1 MILIIKKLP
10 DKLSAHISVPSSK
23 SISNRLLILREISGK
38 KLTINDLSNANDTK
52 ILKLILDNL
61 DNSDVHNLNVDNAGT
76 VFRFLTAYLSTRPGK
91 YILSGDDRLKQRPI
105 IPLVNSLK
113 KLGANIS
120 FIYKFASVP
129 LYIEGKELNGG
140 SVEIDCSLSSQF
152 ASALMLIAPV
162 LHKGLKLSIIKPT
175 SKKYIELTF
184 NLLKKLGIP
193 AQQLSNNKL
202 FIPKHSIQPQTIT
215 VEKDWSAATFWYAF
229 ASLAKQANIL
239 LKNLDLNSIQG
250 DKFVSNIYEKLGV
263 TSTQLPEGVLITK
276 TAKPQIH
283 HFKADMG
290 DYPDLA
296 IPLIVNLILLNIKF
310 TITGLSNLHYKESD
324 RILALKTELQKI
336 GIKLIELK
344 NSELTWV
351 GKLNIPKNIKFNPHN
366 DHRIA
371 MALSQLSMYENIQ
384 IDEPETVN
392 KSYPDFWQNLE
403 NLYFNVPEN

>member
-1 MILIIKKLP
+1 MP
-10 DKLSAHISVPSSK
+10 DKLSAQISVPSSK
-23 SISNRLLILREISGK
+23 SISNRLLILREISDK
-38 KLTINDLSNANDTK
+38 KLTINGLSNANDTK
-52 ILKLILDNL
+52 ILGLILDNL

-76 VFRFLTAYLSTRPGK
+76 VFRFLTAYLSIRPGK
-91 YILSGDDRLKQRPI
+91 YILNGDDRLKQRPI

-129 LYIEGKELNGG
+129 LYIEGRQLNGG

-152 ASALMLIAPV
+152 ASALMLIAPA
-162 LHKGLKLSIIKPT
+162 LHKGLKISITKPA

-184 NLLKKLGIP
+184 NLLKKIGIP
-193 AQQLSNNKL
+193 AQQQSSNKF

-239 LKNLDLNSIQG
+239 LKDLNLNSIQG
-250 DKFVSNIYEKLGV
+250 DKFISNIYEKLGIV
-263 TSTQLPEGVLITK
+263 STQLPEGVLITK
-276 TAKPQIH
+276 ISDPKIH
-283 HFKADMG
+283 HFKADLR

-310 TITGLSNLHYKESD
+310 SITGLAHLHYKESD
-324 RILALKTELQKI
+324 RILALKNELQKT
-336 GIKLIELK
+336 GIKLVELK
-344 NSELTWV
+344 NGELTWV

-371 MALSQLSMYENIQ
+371 MALSQLAMFENI
-384 IDEPETVN
+384 IIENPDTVN
-392 KSYPDFWQNLE
+392 KSYPNFWQNLE
-403 NLYFNVPEN
+403 YLYINKN

>member
-1 MILIIKKLP
+1 MIIKKLP
-10 DKLSAHISVPSSK
+10 DKLSAQISVPSSK
-23 SISNRLLILREISGK
+23 SISNRLLILREISDK
-38 KLTINDLSNANDTK
+38 KLTINGLSNANDTK
-52 ILKLILDNL
+52 ILGLILDNL

-76 VFRFLTAYLSTRPGK
+76 VFRFLTAYLSIRPGK
-91 YILSGDDRLKQRPI
+91 YILNGDDRLKQRPI

-129 LYIEGKELNGG
+129 LYIEGRQLNGG

-152 ASALMLIAPV
+152 ASALMLIAPA
-162 LHKGLKLSIIKPT
+162 LHKGLKISIIKPA

-184 NLLKKLGIP
+184 NLLKKIGIP
-193 AQQLSNNKL
+193 AQQQSSNKF

-239 LKNLDLNSIQG
+239 LKDLNLNSIQG
-250 DKFVSNIYEKLGV
+250 DKFISNIYEKLGIV
-263 TSTQLPEGVLITK
+263 STQLPEGVLITK
-276 TAKPQIH
+276 ISDPQIH
-283 HFKADMG
+283 HFKADLR

-310 TITGLSNLHYKESD
+310 SITGLAHLHYKESD
-324 RILALKTELQKI
+324 RILALKNELQKT
-336 GIKLIELK
+336 GIKLVELK
-344 NSELTWV
+344 NGELTWV

-371 MALSQLSMYENIQ
+371 MALSQLAMFENI
-384 IDEPETVN
+384 IIENPDTVN
-392 KSYPDFWQNLE
+392 KSYPNFWQNLE
-403 NLYFNVPEN
+403 YLYINKN